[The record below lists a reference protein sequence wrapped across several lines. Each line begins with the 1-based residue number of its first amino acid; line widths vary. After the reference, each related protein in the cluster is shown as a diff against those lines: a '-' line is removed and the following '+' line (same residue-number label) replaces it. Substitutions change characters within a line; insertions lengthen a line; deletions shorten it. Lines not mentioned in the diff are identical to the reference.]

1 MVVRALLFCVALMA
15 AAITIAIPATT
26 SRHAEAAE
34 AYSRCW
40 PGAVR
45 QFQLSLPMS
54 SVEAEILA
62 QAPIWSVRPVP
73 EEYGPALKKYLQE
86 HCPPPPV
93 NRSESRAGL
102 ALGVLGVG
110 GFVLYW
116 LSPYQQ
122 ILFRGLRRLHPTPRS
137 GTPRGYRP
145 DLADAVYRQADDA
158 GVTVHGVWLNASDYT
173 KNAVAFGHWR
183 RRHIELA
190 SGMEKLL
197 DEDPGT
203 FEVVIR
209 HELGHISHRDLDV
222 THGVTALWGAF
233 TVLLAIAFC
242 FAVSGYAGNGEYLL
256 QLSFHLCLLAYTLYA
271 ARNTFLQSRELHAD
285 AFAVSGA
292 PGSGKGEE
300 RRQKLDEF
308 FVGLAAQRSPNSGA
322 IRAVVSDTAPAAP
335 DLQERAGTSWP
346 FATHPALQRRRKA
359 LQNPALAGE
368 LSVWEAGL
376 TGCVALFAVNLLLG
390 GSFDLML
397 IGLRRGFLELDTLR
411 PLYASLAIPLLL
423 PAGAVL
429 GLGIRHTVV
438 AWGGI
443 RGGRRLAGRLA
454 FLAGGLWTGLC
465 SGCMLFPTQEL
476 SSGWSAQLDTMWWHE
491 VTGGP
496 ALGLALTAA
505 LSILAL
511 SLFAL
516 VCDTECRP
524 RAASLCVGAYGVL
537 IAVAWF
543 PSALPDGAAPYLQAV
558 VAGAALLSGTALPF
572 LRRRPERPA
581 PVPLSLEEPVT
592 RTEAPDATRPQRLLA
607 HAVTVVAAAGAIV
620 VADSRLVDIPDSRLT
635 LVASMGVVCCVT
647 ALAGAA
653 AAQHDAEFRRRARFA
668 AVCLTVGAAAT
679 VMEFL
684 TSASLGLVPVL
695 LLLGSAGAVMVAGR
709 ISAASLYALSHRRSA
724 RSSGWAARARRSLDD
739 EASR

>member
-1 MVVRALLFCVALMA
+1 MVVRALLFCVALMTA
-15 AAITIAIPATT
+15 AMTIAFPATT
-26 SRHAEAAE
+26 SRHEKAAN
-34 AYSRCW
+34 AYSLCW

-45 QFQLSLPMS
+45 QFQLSLPMT
-54 SVEAEILA
+54 SVEAQILA
-62 QAPIWSVRPVP
+62 QAPIWPPQPVP
-73 EEYGPALKKYLQE
+73 DEYAPALKRYLQE

-93 NRSESRAGL
+93 NRSESRAAL
-102 ALGVLGVG
+102 ALGVLAGG

-209 HELGHISHRDLDV
+209 HELGHISNRDLDV

-233 TVLLAIAFC
+233 TVLLAISFC
-242 FAVSGYAGNGEYLL
+242 FAVSGDAGDGEYLF
-256 QLSFHLCLLAYTLYA
+256 QLTFHLCLLAYTLYA

-285 AFAVSGA
+285 AFAVSGP
-292 PGSGKGEE
+292 PGSGTGEE

-308 FVGLAAQRSPNSGA
+308 FVGLAAQRSHTAGA
-322 IRAVVSDTAPAAP
+322 IRAAVGNTAPAAP
-335 DLQERAGTSWP
+335 DPAEDAGTSWP
-346 FATHPALQRRRKA
+346 FATHPALQRRRTA
-359 LQNPALAGE
+359 LRNPALAGE
-368 LSVWEAGL
+368 LSAWEAGL
-376 TGCVALFAVNLLLG
+376 TGCVAMFAINLLLG
-390 GSFDLML
+390 GSFEVML
-397 IGLRRGFLELDTLR
+397 IGVRLGFLELDTLR
-411 PLYASLAIPLLL
+411 PVYAWLAIPLLI

-438 AWGGI
+438 AWGGV
-443 RGGRRLAGRLA
+443 RGGWRLAGRLA
-454 FLAGGLWTGLC
+454 FLAGGLWWGLC
-465 SGCMLFPTQEL
+465 AGYVLLPTQEF
-476 SSGWSAQLDTMWWHE
+476 SAGWSAQLDTMWWHE

-496 ALGLALTAA
+496 GLGLALTAA

-516 VCDTECRP
+516 VCDTVCRP

-537 IAVAWF
+537 TAVAWF
-543 PSALPDGAAPYLQAV
+543 PSALPGGTAPYLHAV
-558 VAGAALLSGTALPF
+558 VAGAALLSATALPF
-572 LRRRPERPA
+572 LRRRPGRPA
-581 PVPLSLEEPVT
+581 PAPLSLEGPVT

-607 HAVTVVAAAGAIV
+607 HVVTVVAAAGAIV

-635 LVASMGVVCCVT
+635 LVASMGLVSYVT

-668 AVCLTVGAAAT
+668 TVCLAVGAAAA
-679 VMEFL
+679 VMECL
-684 TSASLGLVPVL
+684 TNASLGLLPALLFLGLAAAVL
-695 LLLGSAGAVMVAGR
+695 VAGR
-709 ISAASLYALSHRRSA
+709 ISAASFSAVSHRRSA
-724 RSSGWAARARRSLDD
+724 HSSGASRVRRSLDD
-739 EASR
+739 RASR